1 MLPYQSNVERE
12 VSFPLS
18 CTVELQVTSSCGGV
32 WKFPLELAA
41 TMATPDDIITL
52 EARGLSKEAQ
62 VGFRLT
68 SMAE

>member
-1 MLPYQSNVERE
+1 M
-12 VSFPLS
+12 
-18 CTVELQVTSSCGGV
+18 TSSSGGV
-32 WKFPLELAA
+32 WKFPLELTA

-52 EARGLSKEAQ
+52 EARGLSKETQ